1 MSEAAPVKAPSV
13 AIAWSHGTI
22 QVASAT
28 DKGLVRQTNQD
39 SLFVPD
45 AQRAKE
51 PRGLLL
57 AVADGMGGHNGGET
71 ASKTVAETMAT
82 FYDKPATELVIAE
95 ELKNLVLEA
104 NRTLYRMSRG
114 DPDLMGMGTTLTAAF
129 VREQKATVI
138 QVGDSRAY
146 HRRGEKLTQVTLDH
160 SFVAEQ
166 IRLGNVTPEEGRTH
180 PKRNVITRAVG
191 TRPFLE
197 VDTYEVELQIGD
209 DLLLC
214 SDGLH
219 GFVTEDKMLAALQ
232 EEAPADR
239 IANHLLD
246 LAYQGGGAD
255 NIAIVLYRL
264 RPAPAGSWFAR
275 LTSYLPFGRK

>member
-1 MSEAAPVKAPSV
+1 V
-13 AIAWSHGTI
+13 A
-22 QVASAT
+22 

-39 SLFVPD
+39 SIYVPD
-45 AQRAKE
+45 LQRARE

-71 ASKTVAETMAT
+71 ASRTLTESLAA
-82 FYDKPATELVIAE
+82 FYEKSTSELAIAE
-95 ELKNLVLEA
+95 ELRNLILEA
-104 NRTLYRMSRG
+104 NRTIYRLSRG

-129 VREQKATVI
+129 VQNQKATVL

-146 HRRGEKLTQVTLDH
+146 HRRGKQLTQVTLDH

-197 VDTYEVELQIGD
+197 IDTYEIELQIGD

-219 GFVTEDKMLAALQ
+219 GFVPEDKMLLAL
-232 EEAPADR
+232 EEDAPADR
-239 IANHLLD
+239 VAGHLLE
-246 LAYQGGGAD
+246 LAYQGGGQD
-255 NIAIVLYRL
+255 NIGIVLFRL
-264 RPAPAGSWFAR
+264 RPAPAQSWFTR
-275 LTSYLPFGRK
+275 LTSFLPFGRK

>member
-1 MSEAAPVKAPSV
+1 MSEAAPVKTPSP
-13 AIAWSHGTI
+13 AASWNHGPI
-22 QVASAT
+22 QVAYVT

-39 SLFVPD
+39 SIYVPD
-45 AQRAKE
+45 VQRAKE

-71 ASKTVAETMAT
+71 ASKTLSEAIGT
-82 FYDKPATELVIAE
+82 FYDKPATELVIGE

-114 DPDLMGMGTTLTAAF
+114 DPDLMGMGTTLTALF
-129 VREQKATVI
+129 VNGNKATVL

-146 HRRGEKLTQVTLDH
+146 HRRGNQLTQVTLDH

-197 VDTYEVELQIGD
+197 IDIYEVELQLGD

-219 GFVTEDKMLAALQ
+219 GFVPEDKMLPALA

-239 IANHLLD
+239 VANHLLE
-246 LAYQGGGAD
+246 LAYQGGGQD
-255 NIAIVLYRL
+255 NIAIVLFRL
-264 RPAPAGSWFAR
+264 REVPEGSWFTR